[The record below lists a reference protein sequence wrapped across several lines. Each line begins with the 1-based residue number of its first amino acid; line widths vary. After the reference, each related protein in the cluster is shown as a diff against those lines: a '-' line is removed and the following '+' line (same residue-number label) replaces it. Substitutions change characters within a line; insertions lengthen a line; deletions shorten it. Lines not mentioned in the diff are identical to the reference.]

1 MKNKNALYLVIGLM
15 VASFLILIGYAIYGS
30 QLRNMPLQ
38 PGPGAICTME
48 AKQCPDGSY
57 VGRQGPNCEFAACP
71 SPSKP
76 PVSGAGCKVGGCS
89 GQICQDA
96 SAEPAIT
103 DCMYRPEYACYQNA
117 KCERQ
122 ASGECGW
129 TMTASLRVCLQ
140 SPPSIR

>member
-1 MKNKNALYLVIGLM
+1 MI
-15 VASFLILIGYAIYGS
+15 ASFLILIGYAIYGM
-30 QLRNMPLQ
+30 QLRGGMPIQ

-71 SPSKP
+71 GSKP
-76 PVSGAGCKVGGCS
+76 PVGGGACVIGGCS

-96 SAEPAIT
+96 NEEPAVT
-103 DCMYRPEYACYQNA
+103 DCMYRPEYACYKQA

-122 ASGECGW
+122 VTGECGW
-129 TMTASLRVCLQ
+129 TLTASARLCLQ
-140 SPPSIR
+140 NPPVLR